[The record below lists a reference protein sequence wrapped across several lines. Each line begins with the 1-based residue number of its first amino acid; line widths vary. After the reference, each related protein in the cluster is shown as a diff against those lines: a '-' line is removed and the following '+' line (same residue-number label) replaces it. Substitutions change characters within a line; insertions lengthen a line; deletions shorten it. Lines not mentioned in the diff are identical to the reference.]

1 MYIYYLLVVQ
11 IILLVILLLKGY
23 FTSFVKEKGKN
34 LATKQDIQSI
44 TNKIEEAKNFYNT
57 KLETVKTSLQINAYE
72 QNKIIELSL
81 SSLLAFYETSLVLI
95 KDNLSRNFGDIS
107 GVNIGET
114 LFKFQN
120 ETEDL
125 FVKQNILYHKLL
137 VFLGTEQE
145 LISKAVKLGETSSDM
160 KKIFKNHFGNIKIAL
175 HREGEAIKSSE
186 DIYRHAV
193 EQTNIYTKAYYKE
206 ANPVLNDLNEN
217 LSDFIQVMISYLK
230 RKNLLE

>member
-1 MYIYYLLVVQ
+1 M
-11 IILLVILLLKGY
+11 
-23 FTSFVKEKGKN
+23 
-34 LATKQDIQSI
+34 
-44 TNKIEEAKNFYNT
+44 
-57 KLETVKTSLQINAYE
+57 
-72 QNKIIELSL
+72 SL

-95 KDNLSRNFGDIS
+95 KNNLSRNFGDIS

-114 LFKFQN
+114 LLKFQN

-145 LISKAVKLGETSSDM
+145 IISKAVKLVETSSNM
-160 KKIFKNHFGNIKIAL
+160 KKIFKKHFGNIKMAL

-186 DIYRHAV
+186 DNYHHAV
-193 EQTNIYTKAYYKE
+193 GQTNMYTKAYYNE
-206 ANPVLNDLNEN
+206 ANSVLNELHEN
-217 LSDFIQVMISYLK
+217 LSEFIQVMISYLK